1 MLAAL
6 ANTVWH
12 ALTGPHAHLAI
23 GRGAARH
30 YPLDIGPFEGT
41 LSGPESA
48 PLKSGLLGWLFR
60 HAALWILPLAGQ
72 SYGTL
77 GFV

>member
-6 ANTVWH
+6 DNTVWH
-12 ALTGPHAHLAI
+12 ALPGPHARLAI
-23 GRGAARH
+23 GRGAARR
-30 YPLDIGPFEGT
+30 YLPDIAPFEGT
-41 LSGPESA
+41 LPGPESP
-48 PLKSGLLGWLFR
+48 PLKSGLLAWLLR
-60 HAALWILPLAGQ
+60 RAALPLTGQ